1 MNIEE
6 LLKSGYDSEVEE
18 VEEVEE
24 RDNLGWL
31 LISNSWVLIT
41 R

>member
-18 VEEVEE
+18 VEE
-24 RDNLGWL
+24 RDNLAWVLISGSWL
-31 LISNSWVLIT
+31 LIT

>member
-18 VEEVEE
+18 VEE
-24 RDNLGWL
+24 RDNLAWA
-31 LISNSWVLIT
+31 LISSSWVLIT